1 MNGLYI
7 KMQSRIVEQRKEN
20 YATESNLVFHE
31 THLIDDLFHNGT
43 LSKIGV
49 GRDTNIN
56 HN

>member
-1 MNGLYI
+1 
-7 KMQSRIVEQRKEN
+7 MQSRIVEQRKEN

-31 THLIDDLFHNGT
+31 THLIDDLFHNLT